1 VADEMKKLQGGQNT
15 LGSAVI
21 QAVRDQAI
29 KRNFEF
35 QQPQEPP
42 KSVEQTD

>member
-1 VADEMKKLQGGQNT
+1 MKKLQGGQNT

-35 QQPQEPP
+35 QQREEPP
-42 KSVEQTD
+42 KNTGQTD